1 MKFYIRIIIAA
12 LVAISCS
19 EAPKDPIAI
28 LNESMMKAME
38 INSASYRM
46 QSLIITGADT
56 QSVNRQI
63 YIKRNDADTL
73 VGIKLKIVDE
83 DSSAV
88 YYDGNNFVLIDD
100 YSRKIIVPDSAT
112 PAAFIASGLIDI
124 QSMIIKRRDGKLAD
138 KDQNNIQ
145 YSGVM
150 ELNGRKLEIVRF
162 SKTDNKTKQ
171 RSEIKYYF
179 SADDKL
185 LRRIEMSGAK
195 GSSKYYQLIQVNEL
209 NINAPM
215 PDSIFAPSIP
225 TDYSKQ
231 LWK

>member
-1 MKFYIRIIIAA
+1 MKLFVGIICAMLIT
-12 LVAISCS
+12 VSCS
-19 EAPKDPIAI
+19 ESTKDPIAI
-28 LNESMMKAME
+28 LNASMMKAME

-56 QSVNRQI
+56 QIVNRQI
-63 YIKRNDADTL
+63 YIKRNDNDTV
-73 VGIKLKIVDE
+73 VGMKLKIVDE

-100 YSRKIIVPDSAT
+100 YSRKVIVPDSAM
-112 PAAFIASGLIDI
+112 PAGFIAAGLLDI

-138 KDQNNIQ
+138 KNQNNIK
-145 YSGVM
+145 YFGAV
-150 ELNGRKLEIVRF
+150 ELNGRQLEIVSF
-162 SKTDNKTKQ
+162 SKIDSTTKQ
-171 RSEIKYYF
+171 KSEVKYYF

-185 LRRIEMSGAK
+185 LRRIEMTGVK

-215 PDSIFAPSIP
+215 PDSVFSPSIP
-225 TDYSKQ
+225 TEYTKQ

>member
-1 MKFYIRIIIAA
+1 MKLYISILITA
-12 LVAISCS
+12 LITISCS

-28 LNESMMKAME
+28 LNASMMKAME

-46 QSLIITGADT
+46 QSLTITGTDT
-56 QSVNRQI
+56 QAVNRRI
-63 YIKRNDADTL
+63 YIKRNDTDTL
-73 VGIKLKIVDE
+73 VGLKLKIVDE

-88 YYDGNNFVLIDD
+88 YYDGNNFILIDD
-100 YSRKIIVPDSAT
+100 YSRKVIVPDSAM
-112 PAAFIASGLIDI
+112 PAAFIAVGLLDI

-138 KDQNNIQ
+138 KNQNNIQ
-145 YSGVM
+145 YSGAM
-150 ELNGRKLEIVRF
+150 ELNGRKLEIVKF
-162 SKTDNKTKQ
+162 SKTDSTTKQ
-171 RSEIKYYF
+171 QSEVKYYF

-185 LRRIEMSGAK
+185 LRKIEMTGVK
-195 GSSKYYQLIQVNEL
+195 GNSKYYQLIQVNEL

-225 TDYSKQ
+225 TDYTKQ

>member
-1 MKFYIRIIIAA
+1 MRLYISIFITA
-12 LVAISCS
+12 LILISCS

-28 LNESMMKAME
+28 LNASMMKAME

-73 VGIKLKIVDE
+73 VGLKLKIVDE

-88 YYDGNNFVLIDD
+88 YYDGYNFILIDD
-100 YSRKIIVPDSAT
+100 YARKVIVPDSAM
-112 PAAFIASGLIDI
+112 PASFIAVGLLDI

-138 KDQNNIQ
+138 KNQNNIQ
-145 YSGVM
+145 YSGTM
-150 ELNGRKLEIVRF
+150 ELNGRKLEIVKF
-162 SKTDNKTKQ
+162 SKIDSTTKQ
-171 RSEIKYYF
+171 QSEVKYYF

-185 LRRIEMSGAK
+185 LRRIEMTGAK
-195 GSSKYYQLIQVNEL
+195 GNLKYYQLIQVNEL

-215 PDSIFAPSIP
+215 PDSIFAPPIP
-225 TDYSKQ
+225 TDYTKQ